1 MTHTQN
7 TIQQCGNCHVQEFC
21 LPTALDGK
29 GVNLM
34 DNVVNRRFVLAKGD
48 HLYRVGD
55 TFHGI
60 YAIKCGA
67 LKSRGVTA
75 DGREQL
81 TGFYLEGELVGLD
94 AIDQDIYPYDAVAL
108 MPTEV
113 CQLSFN
119 ALTEASSQA
128 PHLLRALTRVMA
140 REIRREEQ
148 VVMLLG
154 SATAEQRVARFFINL
169 YERLEKRGAEHNIIT
184 LVMSRQDIGNYLGLA
199 IETVSRQ
206 FRKLQDQGIVLID
219 KRNITV
225 LDMQLLKQVSASIM

>member
-1 MTHTQN
+1 MTQTQN
-7 TIQQCGNCHVQEFC
+7 TIQQCDNCHVQELC
-21 LPTALDGK
+21 LPTALDGD
-29 GVNLM
+29 GINLM
-34 DNVVNRRFVLAKGD
+34 NNVVNRRFILAKGD
-48 HLYRVGD
+48 HLYRVGNA
-55 TFHGI
+55 FHGI
-60 YAIKCGA
+60 YAIKHGA
-67 LKSRGVTA
+67 LKSSCVTA
-75 DGREQL
+75 DGREQV

-94 AIDQDIYPYDAVAL
+94 AVDEDMHPYDAVAL

-119 ALTEASSQA
+119 ALTEASGKA
-128 PHLLRALTRVMA
+128 PNLLRALIRVMA

-219 KRNITV
+219 KRNIEV
-225 LDMQLLKQVSASIM
+225 LDMQILRQVSASIM